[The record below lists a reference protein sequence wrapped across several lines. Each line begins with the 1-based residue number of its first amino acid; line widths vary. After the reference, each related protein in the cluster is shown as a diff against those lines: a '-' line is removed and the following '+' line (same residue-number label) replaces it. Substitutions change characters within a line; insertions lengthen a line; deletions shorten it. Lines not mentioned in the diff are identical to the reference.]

1 MWHQVEKKYLSKIM
15 LWQQFNVYKG
25 SGSKLPQSIIVIF
38 LCDYV
43 IFELDHLNDFFLTI
57 NP

>member
-25 SGSKLPQSIIVIF
+25 SVSKLPQSIIFIF

-43 IFELDHLNDFFLTI
+43 IFELDH
-57 NP
+57 